1 MEIIKINGLTKTFN
15 NRKIIDNMN
24 FTVSEGEMIAVTGK
38 SGTGKTTVLNIIGL
52 IENFD
57 EGNYWFYDQLN
68 VKPNSKKATLLIR
81 NHISYLFQNFALI
94 DDESILNNLL
104 IGLEFKNLNK
114 KEKIEEINNVLQ
126 RVNIQYELHTKV
138 SNLSGGEQQRVAIAR
153 LILKQGQLILADEPT
168 GSLDEE
174 NREVILSLLKE
185 LNRDGKTII
194 IVTHDLYVAN
204 KCDRIISL

>member
-1 MEIIKINGLTKTFN
+1 M
-15 NRKIIDNMN
+15 
-24 FTVSEGEMIAVTGK
+24 
-38 SGTGKTTVLNIIGL
+38 
-52 IENFD
+52 
-57 EGNYWFYDQLN
+57 
-68 VKPNSKKATLLIR
+68 
-81 NHISYLFQNFALI
+81 FQNFALI

>member
-1 MEIIKINGLTKTFN
+1 MEIIRINGLTKTFN
-15 NRKIIDNMN
+15 NRKIIDNMD
-24 FTVSEGEMIAVTGK
+24 FTVFEGEMIAITGK
-38 SGTGKTTVLNIIGL
+38 SGAGKTTLLNVIGL

-68 VKPNSKKATLLIR
+68 IKPNSKEATLSIR

-114 KEKIEEINNVLQ
+114 KEKIEEINTVLQ
-126 RVNIQYELHTKV
+126 RVNIQHELHTKV
-138 SNLSGGEQQRVAIAR
+138 SSLSGGEQQRVAIAR

-174 NREVILSLLKE
+174 NREVVLSLLKE
-185 LNRDGKTII
+185 LNNEGKTII

-204 KCDRIISL
+204 RCDRIISL

>member
-1 MEIIKINGLTKTFN
+1 MEIIRINGLTKTFN

-38 SGTGKTTVLNIIGL
+38 SGTGKTTLLNIIGL

-68 VKPNSKKATLLIR
+68 VKPNSKEATLLIR

-126 RVNIQYELHTKV
+126 RVNIQHELHTKV
-138 SNLSGGEQQRVAIAR
+138 SSLSGGEQQRVAIAR

>member
-1 MEIIKINGLTKTFN
+1 MEIIRINGLTKTFN

-38 SGTGKTTVLNIIGL
+38 SGTGKTTLLNIIGL

-153 LILKQGQLILADEPT
+153 
-168 GSLDEE
+168 
-174 NREVILSLLKE
+174 
-185 LNRDGKTII
+185 
-194 IVTHDLYVAN
+194 
-204 KCDRIISL
+204 

>member
-1 MEIIKINGLTKTFN
+1 MEIIRINGLTKTFN

-38 SGTGKTTVLNIIGL
+38 SGTGKTTLLNIIGL